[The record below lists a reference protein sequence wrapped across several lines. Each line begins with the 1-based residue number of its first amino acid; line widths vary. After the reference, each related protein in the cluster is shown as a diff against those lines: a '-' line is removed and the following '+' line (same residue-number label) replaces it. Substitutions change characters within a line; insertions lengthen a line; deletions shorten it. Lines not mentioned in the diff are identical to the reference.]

1 MIITKGSS
9 GNQMGNKP
17 LSNSNQ
23 DVVAQMIPRW
33 SAPGTKL
40 EQVNH
45 IQDGVTVKI
54 KALNRILISIFTF
67 AFLTFFS
74 LKMIF

>member
-1 MIITKGSS
+1 MIITKGNS

-33 SAPGTKL
+33 SAPGTRL

-45 IQDGVTVKI
+45 IQDGVTVRI
-54 KALNRILISIFTF
+54 KALNRILISIFTL
-67 AFLTFFS
+67 AFLTSFF
-74 LKMIF
+74 L